1 MDLALAL
8 QTARTAALE
17 AGARILEVYASAHTG
32 LVHKEDGS
40 PLTRADLAANEAI
53 LARLREA
60 FPAVPILTE
69 EALDDPARLASSRV
83 WIVDPLDGTKE
94 FLSRNGEF
102 TVNIALTEA
111 GAPVLGVVLIP
122 VTGELY
128 CAARGLGAFLER
140 PGEPPRPLAV
150 SDRRSLGDMV
160 AAVSRS
166 HSDTATAALLERC
179 GFAAVR
185 ARGSSLK
192 GCMIAAGEADAYYRL
207 GPTNEWDICAMHAV
221 IEGAGGVL
229 TDLGGAPMR
238 YNRPVTLNRGFVAS
252 NGTIHERLVEMIGKK
267 AKG

>member
-17 AGARILEVYASAHTG
+17 AGARILDVYGSSDTG
-32 LVHKEDGS
+32 LERKADGS

-53 LARLREA
+53 LAQLREA
-60 FPAVPILTE
+60 FPDTPVLTE
-69 EALDDPARLASSRV
+69 EAIDNPARLSSRWV

-128 CAARGLGAFLER
+128 CAARGRGAFLER
-140 PGEPPRPLAV
+140 PGEAPRPLAV
-150 SDRRSLGDMV
+150 SARRSLGDMV

-166 HSDTATAALLERC
+166 HSDVATAALLERC
-179 GFAAVR
+179 GFASVR

-192 GCMIAAGEADAYYRL
+192 GCMIAAGEADVYFRL

-229 TDLGGAPMR
+229 TDLDGSPMR

-252 NGTIHERLVEMIGKK
+252 NGAIHDRLVEMVRGKNGK
-267 AKG
+267 